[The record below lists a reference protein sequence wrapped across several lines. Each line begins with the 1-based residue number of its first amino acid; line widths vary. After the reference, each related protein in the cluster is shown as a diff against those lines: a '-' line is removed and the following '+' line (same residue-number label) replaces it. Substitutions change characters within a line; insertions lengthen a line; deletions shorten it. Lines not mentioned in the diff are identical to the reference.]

1 MKKSKMNSKMSA
13 KNGNAMAKRQKK
25 KILFEGAQGIL
36 LDVDHGTYPF
46 VTSSN
51 TVASAAATGTAVSK
65 ITIPAEGGETFQEQ
79 MTRTAGSKPARV
91 ANHRRYLTQ
100 LYPNISSD
108 VLTEVLEAS
117 GGNDNVLYNILVNSY
132 EPERLILY

>member
-1 MKKSKMNSKMSA
+1 
-13 KNGNAMAKRQKK
+13 
-25 KILFEGAQGIL
+25 
-36 LDVDHGTYPF
+36 
-46 VTSSN
+46 
-51 TVASAAATGTAVSK
+51 
-65 ITIPAEGGETFQEQ
+65 

-117 GGNDNVLYNILVNSY
+117 GGNDNVLYNILRKDPKLNIQLPADPKNPLGRV
-132 EPERLILY
+132 PFQI